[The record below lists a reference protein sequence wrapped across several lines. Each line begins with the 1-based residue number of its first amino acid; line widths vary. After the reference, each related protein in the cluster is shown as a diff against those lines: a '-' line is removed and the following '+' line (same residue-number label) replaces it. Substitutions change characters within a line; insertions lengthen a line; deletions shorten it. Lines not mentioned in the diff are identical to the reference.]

1 MCEVSTERPLEDGWL
16 HDTPVDDALLR
27 RFVFSQA
34 DVNAIMAHAAGGWVD
49 HTDEVFLADSG
60 TPVPYMNQ
68 AILARPLTGAG
79 DPVLDVVDDFFAG
92 LTHTTTLLSIW
103 PTPDLS
109 QQGWNLV
116 GHPAMVARAPG
127 PVGYEPA
134 PEVEVRVASTE
145 DDFVVAERVIIDGY
159 PMPQAN
165 DLPPGRLF
173 SPALLPAGITVRL
186 GLLEGEPVG
195 VGNAHVGHGVVNL
208 CLGATLPA
216 ARRRGVWEALVWS
229 RVAQSPDLP
238 SVAYTSDYSRPGFLR
253 MGFLPITRFT
263 LWAR

>member
-1 MCEVSTERPLEDGWL
+1 MEQMSAERPLENGWL
-16 HDTPVDDALLR
+16 PDTPVDDTLVR

-34 DVNAIMAHAAGGWVD
+34 DVNAAMARAAGGRVD
-49 HTDEVFLADSG
+49 VTDEVFLADSG
-60 TPVPYMNQ
+60 TPVPYLNQ
-68 AILARPLTGAG
+68 AILARPLIGIE
-79 DPVLDVVDDFFAG
+79 DPVLDIVDDFFAG

-109 QQGWNLV
+109 KQGWNLV

-127 PVGYEPA
+127 PVEHESA
-134 PEVEVRVASTE
+134 AEVEVRAAA
-145 DDFVVAERVIIDGY
+145 DAADFVVAERVIVDGY
-159 PMPQAN
+159 PMPQAGG
-165 DLPPGRLF
+165 LPPG
-173 SPALLPAGITVRL
+173 SLLPPTLTQEGVVVRL

-195 VGNAHVGHGVVNL
+195 VGNVHVGHGVVNL

-216 ARRRGVWEALVWS
+216 ARRRGVWEALVWA
-229 RVAQSPDLP
+229 RVAERPDLP